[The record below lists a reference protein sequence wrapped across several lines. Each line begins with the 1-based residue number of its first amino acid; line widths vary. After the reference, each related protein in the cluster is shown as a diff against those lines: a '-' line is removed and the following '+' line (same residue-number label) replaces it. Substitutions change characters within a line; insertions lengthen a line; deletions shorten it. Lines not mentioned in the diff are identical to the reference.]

1 MTLRSYF
8 RRKPQALRDAEARS
22 IPIYVLK
29 TNTVVQ
35 MEQGLLSMQQ
45 YAGES
50 GPHVTHAM
58 QEAEDAITHMLNG
71 GEPEIELSPQNSY
84 IRRLQHQMAQR
95 YNLTSRSFG
104 REPERR
110 VVVTRDG
117 DGIAY
122 E

>member
-58 QEAEDAITHMLNG
+58 QEAEDAITSMLNG
-71 GEPEIELSPQNSY
+71 ASDGEVELSPQNSY

-95 YNLTSRSFG
+95 YNLTSRSYG

-117 DGIAY
+117 DEY
-122 E
+122 